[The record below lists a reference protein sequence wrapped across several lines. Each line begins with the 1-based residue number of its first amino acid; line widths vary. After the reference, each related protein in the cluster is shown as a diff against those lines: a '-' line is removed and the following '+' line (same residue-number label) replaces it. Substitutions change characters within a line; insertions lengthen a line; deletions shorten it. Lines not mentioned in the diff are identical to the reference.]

1 MRRSFRALPAVRAIP
16 ALVVCAAALA
26 GCGSKKK
33 AAPEVSGL
41 AAVPASATAVVV
53 ADVGRVIDSSLVERA
68 VDQLLLRD
76 PTLRDRW
83 QALYNNCKLD
93 ARKIKHVVLAIGP
106 RVTDPA
112 GPGASPAPAT
122 GPVIMVATG
131 QIVESDLASCVRTI
145 VGQGGGALT
154 AKDVGGRTL
163 YQAKDGNRTMF
174 FAFGKPDTV
183 VLGSNE
189 AYVTE
194 ALGAGKKVADNA
206 ELTGWMKLVDQN
218 APVWAVGKVDERV
231 RGGLVK
237 LTSGKVSQ
245 GPVAMVLSATPTNGI
260 AMEVGAVMA
269 SEADAKALE
278 SFAKAQQG
286 LMAMAAQAKSLGK
299 VVDKLAISSDK
310 QVVRFK
316 AALSPADINLII
328 SALDA
333 GGITAQDS
341 PPADPGSAS
350 GTAGP

>member
-1 MRRSFRALPAVRAIP
+1 MRLAALG
-16 ALVVCAAALA
+16 LLVCAALA
-26 GCGSKKK
+26 TGCGKKHK
-33 AAPEVSGL
+33 AAPEASGL
-41 AAVPASATAVVV
+41 AAVPASATALVV
-53 ADVGRVIDSSLVERA
+53 ADVVRVIDSPLVERA

-83 QALYNNCKLD
+83 QGLYNNCKLD
-93 ARKIKHVVLAIGP
+93 ARKLKHVVLAIGP
-106 RVTDPA
+106 REAT
-112 GPGASPAPAT
+112 GGT

-145 VGQGGGALT
+145 VGQGGGTLT
-154 AKDVGGRTL
+154 AQDIGGRTL
-163 YQAKDGNRTMF
+163 YQAKDGNRTMY
-174 FAFGKPDTV
+174 FAFGKADTV

-189 AYVTE
+189 AFVTE
-194 ALGAGKKVADNA
+194 ALGPGKKVADNA
-206 ELTGWMKLVDQN
+206 ELQGWMKLVDQN

-237 LTSGKVSQ
+237 LTSGKVTQ
-245 GPVAMVLSATPTNGI
+245 GPVAMVMSANPSDGI
-260 AMEVGAVMA
+260 GIEVGAVMA
-269 SEADAKALE
+269 SEQDAKALE

-299 VVDKLAISSDK
+299 IVDKLTISAEK

-316 AALSPADINLII
+316 AALTAADINLII

-341 PPADPGSAS
+341 PPANPGSAQGS
-350 GTAGP
+350 GAAGP